1 MNLRHVGT
9 LLSKELVHGPKNFI
23 FIWVFVFPVLIS
35 IVFSLIFGTWLSD
48 KPKLGIVDN
57 DGSQL
62 VTMFTELDSVITR
75 EYDNDSELRQA
86 VENGSVDMGV
96 VLSQGFDDSVI
107 GGEDVE
113 LTTYVWG
120 ESLAKNRT
128 VLGATLANLLRE
140 LTGQEAPLEIETIT
154 LGDDEAIPWSER
166 VLPLIV
172 LIAVFL
178 GGIFLPAT
186 SVINEKEKKTLQA
199 LLVTPVSVGEVFAAK
214 GLVGIILSMVAGVII
229 LLLNQAFGGEVLLL
243 LLLLVLG
250 AIMAAEI
257 GLLCGALIKD
267 ITTLFAIWKTAGILL
282 FGPAIIY
289 MFPQIPQW
297 ISRIF
302 PTYYLIQPLMEISQ
316 LGGGWSDIALNVFI
330 LVGLDVVL
338 IGVVMFVLRR
348 AKQFAT

>member
-9 LLSKELVHGPKNFI
+9 LLSKELVHGPKSFI
-23 FIWVFVFPVLIS
+23 VIWAVVAPIVIS
-35 IVFSLIFGTWLSD
+35 LVFSLIFGTWLAD
-48 KPKLGIVDN
+48 EPKLGIVD
-57 DGSQL
+57 DGGSQL

-96 VLSQGFDDSVI
+96 VLPQGFDDSVI

-113 LTTYVWG
+113 LTAYVWG

-166 VLPLIV
+166 ILPLIV
-172 LIAVFL
+172 LMAVFL

-186 SVINEKEKKTLQA
+186 SVINEKEKNTLQA
-199 LLVTPVSVGEVFAAK
+199 LVVTPVSVGEIFAAK
-214 GLVGIILSMVAGVII
+214 GLVGIILSMVAGIII
-229 LLLNQAFGGEVLLL
+229 LLLNQAFGDGVLLL
-243 LLLLVLG
+243 LLVLLLG

-257 GLLCGALIKD
+257 GLLCGALMKD
-267 ITTLFAIWKTAGILL
+267 ITTLFAIWKMAGILL
-282 FGPAIIY
+282 FGPGIIY
-289 MFPQIPQW
+289 MFPNIPQW

-316 LGGGWSDIALNVFI
+316 LGGSWSDIALNVFI